1 MTTLKKKKKHKNS
14 DGGEPQV
21 TLDDRSK
28 RFLYALAAIG
38 LLLVI
43 VLAALIQPVIRSES
57 SSAVRYR

>member
-1 MTTLKKKKKHKNS
+1 MTTLKKKKKHKGS
-14 DGGEPQV
+14 DGGEPRV

-43 VLAALIQPVIRSES
+43 VLAVLQFSQ
-57 SSAVRYR
+57 